1 MSDAACPSST
11 ELRLLGP
18 FSLRRSGKT
27 VQVPTNGARLLAL
40 LALRSHPV
48 NRRTAAGLLWP
59 EKPDER
65 AGGNLRTVIWRLPA
79 GLVETMDTDLALAE
93 GVHCDVTE
101 FTRRAHRLINGA
113 SPPAA
118 VDLHHELYDADL
130 LPAWSEDWVAIERE
144 RIRQLRIHA
153 LDMLSMWLTKA
164 GRYSDAIAA
173 GLASVAAEP
182 LRESGHRTVITAH
195 LAEGNQSEALKQYES
210 FRNLLA
216 AELGLDPSPRLSELI
231 RSITRR

>member
-1 MSDAACPSST
+1 MA
-11 ELRLLGP
+11 
-18 FSLRRSGKT
+18 
-27 VQVPTNGARLLAL
+27 VQVPRNGARLLVL

-48 NRRTAAGLLWP
+48 HRRTAAGLLWP
-59 EKPDER
+59 EKSEER

-79 GLVETMDTDLALAE
+79 GLVNTMDGDLALAQ
-93 GVHCDVTE
+93 GVQCDVTE
-101 FTRRAHRLINGA
+101 FTRRARRLIDGA
-113 SPPAA
+113 PQPAP
-118 VDLHHELYDADL
+118 VDLNHELYDADL

-153 LDMLSMWLTKA
+153 LDTLSMWLTAA

-210 FRNLLA
+210 FRKLLA
-216 AELGLDPSPRLSELI
+216 AELGLDPSPQLTQLI
-231 RSITRR
+231 RGITRR